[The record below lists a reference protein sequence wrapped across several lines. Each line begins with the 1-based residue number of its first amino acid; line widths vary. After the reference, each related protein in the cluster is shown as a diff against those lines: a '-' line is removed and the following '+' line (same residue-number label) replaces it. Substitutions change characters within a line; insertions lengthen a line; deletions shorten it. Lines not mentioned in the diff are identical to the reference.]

1 MRSILF
7 NSLKIL
13 VGILLIVMLIFTPVN
28 GFFFIVNAFG
38 GSRMSGTNIC
48 RIVV

>member
-13 VGILLIVMLIFTPVN
+13 VGILLIVMLIFTSVN
-28 GFFFIVNAFG
+28 GFFFIVNEFG

>member
-13 VGILLIVMLIFTPVN
+13 VGILLIVMLIFTSVN
-28 GFFFIVNAFG
+28 GFFFIVNEFG
-38 GSRMSGTNIC
+38 GPVCQEQTY
-48 RIVV
+48 VV